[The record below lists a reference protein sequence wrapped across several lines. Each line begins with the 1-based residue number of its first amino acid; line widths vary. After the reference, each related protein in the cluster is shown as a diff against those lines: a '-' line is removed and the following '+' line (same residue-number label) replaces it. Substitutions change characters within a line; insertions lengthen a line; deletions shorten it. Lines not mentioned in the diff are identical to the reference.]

1 MERIPT
7 GIKELDQILH
17 GGYPKGSSILIVG
30 RPGAGKTVLAHQMVF
45 KNATVDGK
53 ILYFTTLAE
62 PMVKVVKYQQ
72 EFSFFDNDKFQSCV
86 IYQDLGSVL
95 RKHGVVKALALIDEL
110 LKKHEPNIVVIDSI
124 KTISDILYSM
134 LECREFLLDLS
145 LRLTTWG
152 CTTLLLAEYSEED
165 IEVRPEGA
173 IADGIIF
180 LSGAEEKK
188 WQKRFLRILKMRG
201 TGYTGGEIVFRITN
215 KGIELFPRLNPIVS
229 YQMYKHFEERISTGI
244 SGLDEMTGGGIPLGS
259 TTLVSGSAGT
269 GKTIIALHFVYAG
282 LQCGEDIVYVTFEEN
297 PLQIIKRALHLG
309 LDLQPYV
316 DNGQLHMMH
325 VSPIELNVDEHIYYI
340 QKIVRESGAKRL
352 IIDSISSFEIGMENK
367 EKYTDYIWAVTDFFK
382 TQGISIFLTHEMQDY
397 ENASKLTKHGT
408 SFIADNILVL
418 RFIEQEMDIK
428 RYLRVLKM
436 RGCKHS
442 TEMRVLHI
450 DSKGVTL
457 GENTNP

>member
-1 MERIPT
+1 MERIST

-17 GGYPKGSSILIVG
+17 GGFPKGSSILIVG

-45 KNATVDGK
+45 RNATLDGK

-62 PMVKVVKYQQ
+62 PLVKVVKYQQ

-124 KTISDILYSM
+124 KTISDILYSI

-201 TGYTGGEIVFRITN
+201 TSYTGGEIVFRITE
-215 KGIELFPRLNPIVS
+215 KGIELFPRLNPTVS
-229 YQMYKHFEERISTGI
+229 KQEYEHFEERISTGI
-244 SGLDEMTGGGIPLGS
+244 PGLDEMTGGGIPLGS
-259 TTLVSGSAGT
+259 TTLISGSSGT
-269 GKTIIALHFVYAG
+269 GKTIIALHFAYAG
-282 LQCGEDIVYVTFEEN
+282 LQCGEDIAYVTFEEN
-297 PLQIIKRALHLG
+297 PRQIIKGSILLG
-309 LDLQPYV
+309 LNLQPYI
-316 DNGQLHMMH
+316 DGGQLHIMH
-325 VSPIELNVDEHIYYI
+325 VSPIELNVDEHVYHI
-340 QKIVRESGAKRL
+340 QRIARESGAKRM

-367 EKYTDYIWAVTDFFK
+367 EKYTDYIWGMTDYFK
-382 TQGISIFLTHEMQDY
+382 KQGISVFLTHEMRNSDDI
-397 ENASKLTKHGT
+397 SKFTKHGI
-408 SFIADNILVL
+408 SYIADNLLLL
-418 RFIEQEMDIK
+418 RFIEQGMDIK

-436 RGCKHS
+436 RGCNHS
-442 TEMRVLHI
+442 TEMRLLHI